1 MDYLEYERYRLKYNA
16 MQERFASVL
25 LEKERLFTNTLPSG
39 IRYDKDKVQHSV
51 DDNPL
56 EEYVIQM
63 DEKQIDDTLDQMRKT
78 IKDWEMLLEVKEREL
93 RKSLSIPDR
102 IYTCRY
108 LDGDGIGKISSS
120 LCYSKSQVYRILRKI
135 EKRCDKMRQNAT
147 NYVL

>member
-108 LDGDGIGKISSS
+108 LDGYGIGKISSS

-147 NYVL
+147 N

>member
-51 DDNPL
+51 DGNPL
-56 EEYVIQM
+56 EEYVCQM
-63 DEKQIDDTLDQMRKT
+63 DEKQIDETLDQMRKT

-108 LDGDGIGKISSS
+108 LDGSGLGKISSS

-147 NYVL
+147 NYVI

>member
-1 MDYLEYERYRLKYNA
+1 MDYLEYERYRSKYNA
-16 MQERFASVL
+16 MQERFAQIL

-51 DDNPL
+51 DGNPL
-56 EEYVIQM
+56 EEYVCQM
-63 DEKQIDDTLDQMRKT
+63 DEKQIDETLDQMRKT

-93 RKSLSIPDR
+93 RKSLSMPDR

-108 LDGDGIGKISSS
+108 LDGYGIGKIASS
-120 LCYSKSQVYRILRKI
+120 LNYSKSQVYRILRMI

-147 NYVL
+147 NYVI